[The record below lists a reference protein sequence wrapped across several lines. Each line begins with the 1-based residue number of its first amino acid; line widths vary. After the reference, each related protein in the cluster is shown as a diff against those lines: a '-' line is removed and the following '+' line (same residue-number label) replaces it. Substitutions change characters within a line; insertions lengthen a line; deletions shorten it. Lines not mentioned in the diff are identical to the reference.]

1 MSDSI
6 LASVWSFISDMGTWK
21 RGTRGT
27 RTVKGYMTDSQ
38 MAVMVTVL
46 PIVMSSV
53 KQKYG
58 PSLNFPKTVSVDGGV
73 A

>member
-1 MSDSI
+1 MEEWLD
-6 LASVWSFISDMGTWK
+6 
-21 RGTRGT
+21 TRGT

-58 PSLNFPKTVSVDGGV
+58 PSLNIPKTVLVNGRV
-73 A
+73 AILGDRQRIHVG